1 VHDRRILSGDR
12 GPASLSVGGKLI
24 KAPDGLLHG
33 RALLATNHFAHFSA
47 ADIFNPEEVL
57 DDEIVR
63 KYLNF

>member
-1 VHDRRILSGDR
+1 M
-12 GPASLSVGGKLI
+12 SVGGKLI